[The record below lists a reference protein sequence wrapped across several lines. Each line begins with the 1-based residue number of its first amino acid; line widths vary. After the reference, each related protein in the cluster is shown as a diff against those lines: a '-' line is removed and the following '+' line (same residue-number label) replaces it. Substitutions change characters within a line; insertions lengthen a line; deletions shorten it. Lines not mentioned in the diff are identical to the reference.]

1 MTVPM
6 PQPDHST
13 HVVVALSGG
22 VDSAV
27 AALLLKQQ
35 GYTVSGLFM
44 KNWDEDDSDEFCSA
58 AVDLSDAREVCGRL
72 DIPLHTVNFSS
83 EYWDRVFSRFLD
95 QCARGQTPN
104 PDVLCNREIKFK
116 EFIDHA
122 RRLGAD
128 FIATGHYAGRE
139 QRGNIPSLRR
149 ARDRNKDQ
157 SYFLHTI
164 EQDAL
169 ARTLFPLSE
178 LRKSEV
184 RALAGQASLVVA
196 GKRDSTGICFIG
208 ERRFKSFLQRYLAPS
223 PGEIRD
229 LNGQQRGRHDGLM
242 YYTIGQR
249 QGLGIGGAGGPWYTV
264 AKDNLENVLVVAEGH
279 DHPALYSRWLTAGPV
294 HWISR
299 VPDLPVR
306 LQAKTRYRQA
316 DQDCT
321 VSSGENGGVL
331 VTFEEAQ
338 RAVTPGQAVVF
349 YDGDECLGGATIE
362 NCEALERVPPIPG
375 TRAIAENTRARNWR

>member
-1 MTVPM
+1 MTVLM
-6 PQPDHST
+6 PQPDHSS
-13 HVVVALSGG
+13 HIVVALSGG

-44 KNWDEDDSDEFCSA
+44 KNWDEDDTDEFCSA
-58 AVDLSDAREVCGRL
+58 AVDLSDAQEICARL

-95 QCARGQTPN
+95 QCAWGQTPN

-122 RRLGAD
+122 RSLGAD
-128 FIATGHYAGRE
+128 FIATGHYAGRA
-139 QRGNIPSLRR
+139 QRGSASSLRR

-157 SYFLHTI
+157 SYFLHAI

-178 LRKSEV
+178 LRKSDV
-184 RALAGQASLVVA
+184 RSVAGQAGLAVA

-208 ERRFKSFLQRYLAPS
+208 ERRFKSFLQRYLSPR

-229 LNGQQRGRHDGLM
+229 LNGRRRGRHDGLM

-264 AKDNLENVLVVAEGH
+264 AKDNVENVLVVAEGH

-316 DQDCT
+316 DQDCK
-321 VSSGENGGVL
+321 VSRGENGGVL
-331 VTFEEAQ
+331 VTFEAAQ

-362 NCEALERVPPIPG
+362 NCEALERMTHIPG
-375 TRAIAENTRARNWR
+375 TRAMMENTGTRKCR